1 MMVDQ
6 SQVARTCIPV
16 DVVLSFSGVT
26 FTFALSVSMP
36 ERDEKDQE
44 GDDSSKQACSRS
56 YWFARRRL

>member
-26 FTFALSVSMP
+26 FTFVFCFVFVFVLLLNP
-36 ERDEKDQE
+36 RP
-44 GDDSSKQACSRS
+44 
-56 YWFARRRL
+56 FAQSFFDIYTPRQPHAAS